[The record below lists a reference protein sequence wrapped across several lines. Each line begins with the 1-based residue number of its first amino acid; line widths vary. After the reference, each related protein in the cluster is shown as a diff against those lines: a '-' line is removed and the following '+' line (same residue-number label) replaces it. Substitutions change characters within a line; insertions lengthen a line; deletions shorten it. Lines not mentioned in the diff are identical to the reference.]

1 MANNVVE
8 VVGSNNSILD
18 IENLTKVFGKL
29 TAVDDLSL
37 SIPSKTIFGLLGPN
51 GAGKTTLIRMIAG
64 LVHPTKG
71 KIRLFG
77 NLPPES
83 LKARGQIGYMPQD
96 ISIYPGLSVLENIYF
111 FGRIYGLEKEKLI
124 RNAEEALEF
133 VELSAKRNTQV
144 SELSGGM
151 VRRVSL
157 ATALVHKPKFLV
169 LDEPTAGVDP
179 LLRLKIWTL
188 LEELASEGTSILIT
202 THHISEARECGNVV
216 FMRNG
221 SLIDQGAPQSIM
233 DKYSASD
240 LESAFVKATEERG
253 NSV

>member
-1 MANNVVE
+1 MDE
-8 VVGSNNSILD
+8 VVGINNSILE
-18 IENLTKVFGKL
+18 IENVTKVFGKL
-29 TAVDDLSL
+29 TAVNNLSL

-71 KIRLFG
+71 KIQLFG

-151 VRRVSL
+151 VRRVLL

-169 LDEPTAGVDP
+169 LDEPTTGVDP
-179 LLRLKIWTL
+179 MLRMKIWNL
-188 LEELASEGTSILIT
+188 LDELASGGTSVLIT
-202 THHISEARECGNVV
+202 THYISEAKMCGKVV
-216 FMRNG
+216 FLRNG
-221 SLIDQGAPQSIM
+221 SIIDEGPPQDLM
-233 DKYSASD
+233 DKYVSKD
-240 LESAFVKATEERG
+240 LESAFVKATMDKG
-253 NSV
+253 NTA